1 MTKPIFN
8 PQPKPIKTKQK
19 SINGQRFLETK
30 ADRLVRDIVML
41 RDFRCVCPPPVK
53 NGHSNVMQPGHLIT
67 RGRKYVRW
75 DLLNVHVQ
83 CSSCNLLHNHFS
95 EIYTKWFIVE
105 FGEEAYI
112 KLVDDSG
119 RMSKLRTPDL
129 RVLCDELEK
138 ILAYQREHPNWRPY
152 FRQMDILSGEW
163 SKMC

>member
-1 MTKPIFN
+1 M
-8 PQPKPIKTKQK
+8 
-19 SINGQRFLETK
+19 
-30 ADRLVRDIVML
+30 
-41 RDFRCVCPPPVK
+41 
-53 NGHSNVMQPGHLIT
+53 
-67 RGRKYVRW
+67 RW

-119 RMSKLRTPDL
+119 RMSKLRIPEL